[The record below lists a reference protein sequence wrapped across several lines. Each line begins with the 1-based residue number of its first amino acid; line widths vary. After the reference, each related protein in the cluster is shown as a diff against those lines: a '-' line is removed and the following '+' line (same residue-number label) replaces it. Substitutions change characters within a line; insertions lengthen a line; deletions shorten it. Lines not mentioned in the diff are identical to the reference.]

1 MPIFVLLLV
10 GVAVELSV
18 LILVGQAI
26 GALPT
31 IGLLLAGA
39 LIGSWLLRREGR
51 KALREFSEATR
62 MRRPPERE
70 ISDGMLVG
78 GGGLLILLPGLVSDL
93 AGLIL
98 LFPPTRVLLRKR
110 LRRSAERQQQRMQQR
125 MRERM
130 SAFGTGG
137 FGPGA
142 FAETPPSDGNRSSR
156 GDRDGDV
163 IDGEVVSVT
172 EDDESN
178 SESDGTVF
186 PGQEISDSSPDERR
200 ERGGS

>member
-1 MPIFVLLLV
+1 MFV

-70 ISDGMLVG
+70 ISDGMLIG

-93 AGLIL
+93 AGLVL
-98 LFPPTRVLLRKR
+98 LLPPTRALLRKR

-130 SAFGTGG
+130 NASGTGG

-142 FAETPPSDGNRSSR
+142 FTETPPADGNRRSQ
-156 GDRDGDV
+156 GNRDGDV

-172 EDDESN
+172 EDDEPS
-178 SESDGTVF
+178 SGSSGTVL
-186 PGQEISDSSPDERR
+186 PGQETSDPSADERR